1 MQRRGFLGAAA
12 AATAL
17 VTTATHAAATENL
30 PTLNWRMASS
40 FPKSLEWLYGS
51 AELIARR
58 VGEITQGKFTIRVFP
73 AGEIVPALQVLD
85 AVQAGTIEMGHTA
98 LYFYFGKDPAFTFD
112 TCVPFGMNSRQQS
125 AWYVSGGGRELVQDF
140 LKGYGIT
147 STPCGNTGSQMGGW
161 FRKEVR
167 GLDDLQGLKFRVGG
181 IGGRILQRLG
191 VVPQQIPPGDIYPA
205 LEKGTIDAAE
215 FVGPFDDEK
224 LGLDRVAPF
233 YYTPGWWET
242 GSQLAAI
249 TGLKQ
254 WGSLPLAYR
263 AAITAA
269 AYEAHVWMQA
279 QYDMHNPMALARLV
293 KRGVKLRAFPKEVM
307 MASLKAAREMLNDE
321 AARSPAFRKMYEHYN
336 RFQNQQN
343 QWYSVSEARM
353 QNFQIMTLQAQ
364 GTKG

>member
-12 AATAL
+12 AATAMS
-17 VTTATHAAATENL
+17 TSAATAAAADHL

-40 FPKSLEWLYGS
+40 FPKSLDWLLGS
-51 AELIARR
+51 AQYVAQR
-58 VGEITQGKFTIRVFP
+58 VGELTQGKFTIRVFP
-73 AGEIVPALQVLD
+73 AGEIVPPMQVLD

-125 AWYVSGGGRELVQDF
+125 AWYVAGGGRELVQDF

-147 STPCGNTGSQMGGW
+147 SVACGNTGSQMGGW
-161 FRKEVR
+161 FRKEIR
-167 GLDDLQGLKFRVGG
+167 SLEDLKGLKMRVGG
-181 IGGRILQRLG
+181 IGGRILQKLG

-242 GSQLAAI
+242 GSQVSVI

-254 WGSLPLAYR
+254 WNALPAPYR

-269 AYEAHVWMQA
+269 SYEAHVWMQA
-279 QYDMHNPMALARLV
+279 QYDVHNPMALARLV
-293 KRGVKLRAFPKEVM
+293 KRGVKLRAFPKDVLT
-307 MASLKAAREMLNDE
+307 ASLMATREMMNEE
-321 AARSPAFRKMYEHYN
+321 ASKNAAFRKMYEHYN

-343 QWYSVSEARM
+343 QWYAVSEARL
-353 QNFQIMTLQAQ
+353 QNFQIMALQSQ
-364 GTKG
+364 PTKG